1 MNGRRALAWL
11 AAGAVAAI
19 VWLAWPFA
27 TGLLLGALMGFTC
40 QPLYRRLAAWSGRP
54 FLASLAVVLTA
65 GLVIVGSLVAFA
77 SLFFT
82 QAGLV
87 AGAIREELRPGGMIT
102 RWLDVIMGWLNR
114 FGFSTEALTDRLSAA
129 AGDIASGS
137 AAVAGT
143 VASRTA
149 SLLLGIFFALLAMH
163 VMQRHWPRIVA
174 TLEAVSPLR
183 EQYTRALLEEF
194 RRVGRI
200 TLSGTVVTGLIQGIL
215 AGVGFWIT
223 GVPKPVFLGIA
234 TAIASLVPAVGTLL
248 VWVPASLY
256 LFATGRATMAAV
268 LFLWGALLVVTFSDY
283 VIRPRLVGEEGMPS
297 ILTFLSLFGGL
308 ETMGLA
314 GLIAGPVIM
323 ALAVSVLRLYA
334 REAKAPDGRAPGRT
348 PRGAG
353 A

>member
-1 MNGRRALAWL
+1 VNGRRALAWL
-11 AAGAVAAI
+11 AAGALAVI

-27 TGLLLGALMGFTC
+27 TALLLGALMGFTC
-40 QPLYRRLAAWSGRP
+40 QPLYLRLAAWSGRP
-54 FLASLAVVLTA
+54 FLASLAVVLSA

-87 AGAIREELRPGGMIT
+87 AGAIREELRPGGLLT
-102 RWLDVIMGWLNR
+102 RWLDVATGWLGR
-114 FGFSTEALTDRLSAA
+114 FGFSTQALTDRLGAA

-163 VMQRHWPRIVA
+163 VMQRHWPRIVD
-174 TLEAVSPLR
+174 TLEEISPLR
-183 EQYTRALLEEF
+183 ADYTRALLEEL
-194 RRVGRI
+194 RRVGRT
-200 TLSGTVVTGLIQGIL
+200 TLSGTVVTGLVQGLL
-215 AGVGFWIT
+215 AGIGFWIT
-223 GVPKPVFLGIA
+223 GVPKPLFLGIA
-234 TAIASLVPAVGTLL
+234 TAIASLVPAVGTLI
-248 VWVPASLY
+248 VWVPAGLY
-256 LFATGRATMAAV
+256 LFAIGHPTMATV
-268 LFLWGALLVVTFSDY
+268 LLLWGALLVVGFSDY
-283 VIRPRLVGEEGMPS
+283 VIRPRLVGEEGMPP

-323 ALAVSVLRLYA
+323 ALAVAVLRLYV
-334 REAKAPDGRAPGRT
+334 REGKT
-348 PRGAG
+348 PAG
-353 A
+353 APREVGR

>member
-1 MNGRRALAWL
+1 VNGRRALAWL
-11 AAGAVAAI
+11 AGGAVVAI

-40 QPLYRRLAAWSGRP
+40 QPLYLRLAAWSGRP
-54 FLASLAVVLTA
+54 FLASVTVVLTA

-87 AGAIREELRPGGMIT
+87 AAAVREELRPGGMIT
-102 RWLDVIMGWLNR
+102 RWLDTIMGWLNR

-183 EQYTRALLEEF
+183 SQYMRALLEEF

-200 TLSGTVVTGLIQGIL
+200 TLAGTVVTGLMQGIL

-223 GVPKPVFLGIA
+223 GVPKPVFLGLA

-256 LFATGRATMAAV
+256 LFATEHATMAAV
-268 LFLWGALLVVTFSDY
+268 LLLWGALLVVAFSDY
-283 VIRPRLVGEEGMPS
+283 VIRPRLVGEEGMPP

-334 REAKAPDGRAPGRT
+334 REARAREA
-348 PRGAG
+348 RGARREAG
-353 A
+353 S